1 MEDPEA
7 RNCEGAGWVVRH
19 LTSLEPERAG
29 LCDLQTARSLTLG
42 ARAGMRSKP
51 NQEPVKS
58 RDRAIVTGLARWF
71 RHAARDLPWRLEAQ
85 RVGRS
90 GGGGAGGGASGGRD
104 PYRSL
109 VSEFMLQQTQVS
121 RVLEK
126 FEPFLQRFP
135 TVGALAA
142 ASEHDVLA
150 AWSGLGYYRRARLL
164 HACAKAIVRDFGGEV
179 PRNVESLQSL
189 PGIGRYTAGAI
200 ASIVFDQAEPIVDGN
215 VCRVLQRLDA
225 KPGSA
230 SDKAVAAWAWERAQA
245 LVHQCS
251 DASSES
257 AEASRRRVKDTDAAN
272 PAAFNE
278 GLMELGAL
286 VCTPAAPKCLVC
298 PLRDLCL
305 AREQGLV
312 DEIPAPKARAKRSR
326 VYHDTVVV
334 WRKTARG
341 VEVLLEQRP
350 ATGLWAGLWQPPTV
364 ESATRTRRTLNA
376 LLSELGLPASEA
388 KSKPREWVFQ
398 TTHREVCFRV
408 WVCTEPACMRMN
420 SRWISLASCD
430 EIAMANAHKALLH
443 DSCRSAIVGD

>member
-1 MEDPEA
+1 
-7 RNCEGAGWVVRH
+7 
-19 LTSLEPERAG
+19 
-29 LCDLQTARSLTLG
+29 
-42 ARAGMRSKP
+42 MRRKHSQDSA
-51 NQEPVKS
+51 NS
-58 RDRAIVTGLARWF
+58 RDRAVVEVLSRWF
-71 RHAARDLPWRLEAQ
+71 RHAARDLPWRHAAD
-85 RVGRS
+85 
-90 GGGGAGGGASGGRD
+90 GAGEHRN
-104 PYRSL
+104 PYGSL

-164 HACAKAIVRDFGGEV
+164 HACSKAIVRGFGGKV
-179 PRNVESLQSL
+179 PRDVESLQLL

-200 ASIVFDQAEPIVDGN
+200 ASIVFNKPEPIVDGN

-230 SDKAVAAWAWERAQA
+230 SDKAVAAWAWERAQV
-245 LVHQCS
+245 LVQHCS
-251 DASSES
+251 YSRSNREGAGGGRRDVRNTGGASIATSTAGLKSQLQANPPPTPSLGEG
-257 AEASRRRVKDTDAAN
+257 ASRHRAQDAAAAT

-312 DEIPAPKARAKRSR
+312 EEIPAPKARARRSR

-334 WRKTARG
+334 WRKSGRG

-350 ATGLWAGLWQPPTV
+350 ATGLWAGMWQPPTA
-364 ESATRTRRTLNA
+364 ESATRRRRTLQS
-376 LLSELGLPASEA
+376 LLKELGLPASAA
-388 KSKPREWVFQ
+388 KSKPREWNFQ

-408 WVCTEPACMRMN
+408 WTLQLAQEGRPPR
-420 SRWISLASCD
+420 RWCD
-430 EIAMANAHKALLH
+430 EAEIAGVGFSNAHKEVISIALERELRAAGF
-443 DSCRSAIVGD
+443 SPRGLRSKSGSGRR

>member
-1 MEDPEA
+1 MA
-7 RNCEGAGWVVRH
+7 K
-19 LTSLEPERAG
+19 
-29 LCDLQTARSLTLG
+29 QARSSRP
-42 ARAGMRSKP
+42 AP
-51 NQEPVKS
+51 
-58 RDRAIVTGLARWF
+58 RDRAITSALSKWF
-71 RHAARDLPWRLEAQ
+71 RSAARDLPWREEFRA
-85 RVGRS
+85 R
-90 GGGGAGGGASGGRD
+90 RD

-142 ASEHDVLA
+142 APEQDVLA

-164 HACAKAIVRDFGGEV
+164 HACAKSIVRDFGGVV
-179 PRNVESLQSL
+179 PRDVDSLQEL

-200 ASIVFDQAEPIVDGN
+200 ASIVFNRPEPIVDGN

-230 SDKAVAAWAWERAQA
+230 SDKEVIAWAWERAES
-245 LVHQCS
+245 LVKQCPNS
-251 DASSES
+251 PSQREGAGGGRRDADV
-257 AEASRRRVKDTDAAN
+257 AT
-272 PAAFNE
+272 PATFNE

-364 ESATRTRRTLNA
+364 ESATRTRRTLKS
-376 LLSELGLPASEA
+376 LLAELGLPASAA
-388 KSKPREWVFQ
+388 KVKPREWVFQ
-398 TTHREVCFRV
+398 TTHRDVCFRV
-408 WVCTEPACMRMN
+408 WPLQLAHDAGSPR
-420 SRWISLASCD
+420 RWCEEAELAGVGFS
-430 EIAMANAHKALLH
+430 NAHKEVIALA
-443 DSCRSAIVGD
+443 R

>member
-1 MEDPEA
+1 
-7 RNCEGAGWVVRH
+7 
-19 LTSLEPERAG
+19 
-29 LCDLQTARSLTLG
+29 
-42 ARAGMRSKP
+42 
-51 NQEPVKS
+51 
-58 RDRAIVTGLARWF
+58 
-71 RHAARDLPWRLEAQ
+71 
-85 RVGRS
+85 
-90 GGGGAGGGASGGRD
+90 
-104 PYRSL
+104 
-109 VSEFMLQQTQVS
+109 MLQQTQVS

-126 FEPFLQRFP
+126 FQPFLQRFP

-164 HACAKAIVRDFGGEV
+164 HACAKAIVRDFDGEV
-179 PRNVESLQSL
+179 PRDVESLQSL

-245 LVHQCS
+245 LVQICS
-251 DASSES
+251 DDSSES
-257 AEASRRRVKDTDAAN
+257 AGASRRRVKDAAAAT

-350 ATGLWAGLWQPPTV
+350 ATGLWAGMWQPPTM
-364 ESATRTRRTLNA
+364 ESATRTRRNLQS
-376 LLSELGLPASEA
+376 LLKELGLPASTA
-388 KSKPREWVFQ
+388 RSKPREWVFQ
-398 TTHREVCFRV
+398 TTHREVCFRI
-408 WVCTEPACMRMN
+408 WVDPANCDHTQGRT
-420 SRWISLASCD
+420 WIDISSISNLAVS
-430 EIAMANAHKALLH
+430 NAHSEILRA
-443 DSCRSAIVGD
+443 VGEISS

>member
-1 MEDPEA
+1 
-7 RNCEGAGWVVRH
+7 
-19 LTSLEPERAG
+19 
-29 LCDLQTARSLTLG
+29 
-42 ARAGMRSKP
+42 MRTKP
-51 NQEPVKS
+51 TPDS
-58 RDRAIVTGLARWF
+58 ATPRDRAVVATLSRWF
-71 RHAARDLPWRLEAQ
+71 RHAARDLPWRHAAKG
-85 RVGRS
+85 VG
-90 GGGGAGGGASGGRD
+90 GHRD

-126 FEPFLQRFP
+126 FEPFLKRFP
-135 TVGALAA
+135 TVVSLAVA
-142 ASEHDVLA
+142 PEQDVLA

-164 HACAKAIVRDFGGEV
+164 HACAKSIVRDFGGEV
-179 PRNVESLQSL
+179 PRDVESLQEL

-200 ASIVFDQAEPIVDGN
+200 ASIVFNRPEPIVDGN

-230 SDKAVAAWAWERAQA
+230 SDKSVTSWAWERAEL
-245 LVHQCS
+245 LVKQCPNS
-251 DASSES
+251 PSQREGAGGGRRDASK
-257 AEASRRRVKDTDAAN
+257 RVDARQPPVIQKHSHKSSNTNPPPTPSLGEGALRHIEN
-272 PAAFNE
+272 DGDVATPAAFNE

-364 ESATRTRRTLNA
+364 ESATRTRRTLKS
-376 LLSELGLPASEA
+376 LLTELGLPASAA

-398 TTHREVCFRV
+398 TTHRDVCFRV
-408 WVCTEPACMRMN
+408 WRLQLAHDAGSPR
-420 SRWISLASCD
+420 RWCEEAELARVGFS
-430 EIAMANAHKALLH
+430 NAHKEVIALA
-443 DSCRSAIVGD
+443 R

>member
-1 MEDPEA
+1 
-7 RNCEGAGWVVRH
+7 
-19 LTSLEPERAG
+19 
-29 LCDLQTARSLTLG
+29 
-42 ARAGMRSKP
+42 MRSKP
-51 NQEPVKS
+51 KPEPVQS
-58 RDRAIVTGLARWF
+58 RDRAVVTGLARWF
-71 RHAARDLPWRLEAQ
+71 RHAARDLPWRLPA
-85 RVGRS
+85 RAVDD
-90 GGGGAGGGASGGRD
+90 GRD

-164 HACAKAIVRDFGGEV
+164 HACAKAIVRDFGGVV
-179 PRNVESLQSL
+179 PRDVESLQSL

-200 ASIVFDQAEPIVDGN
+200 ASIVFNQPEPIVDGN

-230 SDKAVAAWAWERAQA
+230 SDKAVAAWAWERAEV
-245 LVHQCS
+245 LVKHCS
-251 DASSES
+251 DPSPRSER
-257 AEASRRRVKDTDAAN
+257 ATKRRGKDTDAAT

-305 AREQGLV
+305 AREQALV

-334 WRKTARG
+334 WRQTARG

-350 ATGLWAGLWQPPTV
+350 ATGLWAGMWQPPTV
-364 ESATRTRRTLNA
+364 ESREPSNRTATS
-376 LLSELGLPASEA
+376 LLDDLGIDGA
-388 KSKPREWVFQ
+388 KSAHNGPHRSVFHA
-398 TTHREVCFRV
+398 THREVRFRV
-408 WVCTEPACMRMN
+408 WVAQFSAEL
-420 SRWISLASCD
+420 SVSGGQRWVRLQDLGAFGIS
-430 EIAMANAHKALLH
+430 NAHTQLLRLVSEVSSALVET
-443 DSCRSAIVGD
+443 SK

>member
-1 MEDPEA
+1 MA
-7 RNCEGAGWVVRH
+7 K
-19 LTSLEPERAG
+19 
-29 LCDLQTARSLTLG
+29 QARSSRP
-42 ARAGMRSKP
+42 AP
-51 NQEPVKS
+51 
-58 RDRAIVTGLARWF
+58 RDRAITRALSKWF
-71 RHAARDLPWRLEAQ
+71 RTAARDLPWREEFRA
-85 RVGRS
+85 
-90 GGGGAGGGASGGRD
+90 GRD

-142 ASEHDVLA
+142 APEQDVLA

-164 HACAKAIVRDFGGEV
+164 HACAKSIVRDFGGEV
-179 PRNVESLQSL
+179 PRDVESLQEL

-200 ASIVFDQAEPIVDGN
+200 ASIVFNRPEPIVDGN

-230 SDKAVAAWAWERAQA
+230 SDKEVAAWAWERAES
-245 LVHQCS
+245 LVKQCPNS
-251 DASSES
+251 PSQREGASS
-257 AEASRRRVKDTDAAN
+257 RRAKGTDAVT
-272 PAAFNE
+272 PATFNE

-364 ESATRTRRTLNA
+364 ESATRTRRTLQS
-376 LLSELGLPASEA
+376 LLTELGLPASAA

-398 TTHREVCFRV
+398 TTHRDVCFRV
-408 WVCTEPACMRMN
+408 WPLQFAHDASSPR
-420 SRWISLASCD
+420 RWCEEAELAGVGFS
-430 EIAMANAHKALLH
+430 NAHKEVIAIALA
-443 DSCRSAIVGD
+443 R

>member
-1 MEDPEA
+1 M
-7 RNCEGAGWVVRH
+7 
-19 LTSLEPERAG
+19 
-29 LCDLQTARSLTLG
+29 
-42 ARAGMRSKP
+42 
-51 NQEPVKS
+51 S
-58 RDRAIVTGLARWF
+58 RDRAIVTGLAYWF
-71 RHAARDLPWRLEAQ
+71 RQAARDLPWRLAAQ
-85 RVGRS
+85 
-90 GGGGAGGGASGGRD
+90 GGGGGRD

-126 FEPFLQRFP
+126 FEPFLERFP

-164 HACAKAIVRDFGGEV
+164 HACAKAIVRDFAGVV
-179 PRNVESLQSL
+179 PRDVESLQSL

-200 ASIVFDQAEPIVDGN
+200 ASIVFNQPEAIVDGN

-230 SDKAVAAWAWERAQA
+230 SDKAVAAWAWERAA
-245 LVHQCS
+245 SLVQRCS
-251 DASSES
+251 DSPSQREGAGGGRKSRTNPKPTRTSKPRRDPSPNVRRTNPPPTPSQLASCGEG
-257 AEASRRRVKDTDAAN
+257 ASRHDATGVSRTAAAT
-272 PAAFNE
+272 PATFNE

-312 DEIPAPKARAKRSR
+312 DEIPAPKAKAKRSR

-350 ATGLWAGLWQPPTV
+350 ATGLWAGMWQPPTV
-364 ESATRTRRTLNA
+364 ESATRTRRTLSS
-376 LLSELGLPASEA
+376 LLSELGLPASA
-388 KSKPREWVFQ
+388 SKAKPREWVFQ

-408 WVCTEPACMRMN
+408 WTLQLGHHASPPR
-420 SRWISLASCD
+420 RWCEEAELAGVGFS
-430 EIAMANAHKALLH
+430 NAHKEVIAIALA
-443 DSCRSAIVGD
+443 R